1 MQGYK
6 DESLHPCIPAS
17 RITHGEICVP
27 LHIDQTELISLLQ
40 SLLRLNTTNPPANEE
55 PAARLIAD
63 WARRWGM
70 EAEII
75 PVADNRANV
84 IVTVRGGGNRPALL
98 FNGHTDV
105 VPPGDGWTHD
115 PFGGEVSNG
124 KIYGRGS
131 ADMKGGV
138 GAMLEA
144 MRAVA
149 QIVQRE
155 PHSPVLQGD
164 LVLLGTAG
172 EEVDHIGAY
181 RFLRHE
187 AAAKVGAVVISEPTS
202 MNLVIAHRGAM
213 WVKLT
218 THGKSAHGSTP
229 HLGVN
234 AIVHMSHALQR
245 LDRHRFTFTPHPLL
259 VPPTLNVGVIHGGTK
274 ENVVADRCEVELDI
288 RIVPSQTPQGVLDE
302 LHGLLSEVQKEIPD
316 FRYDL
321 QLLQAQPAVETSPEH
336 PLIQTAQRIARAM
349 GKEDVTLRS
358 APYYTDGSVLQ
369 PHLKVPV
376 LICGPGDSAQAHVSD
391 EHVSV
396 ERLMQAAEFYAQLAV
411 GWLGG

>member
-1 MQGYK
+1 M
-6 DESLHPCIPAS
+6 S
-17 RITHGEICVP
+17 
-27 LHIDQTELISLLQ
+27 LHIDQTELIALLQ
-40 SLLRLNTTNPPANEE
+40 SLLRLDTTNPPGNE
-55 PAARLIAD
+55 AAAAQLIAD

-70 EAEII
+70 EAEVM
-75 PVADNRANV
+75 PVADDRANV
-84 IVTVRGGGNRPALL
+84 LVTVRGSGHRPALL

-105 VPPGDGWTHD
+105 VPPGDGWTCD
-115 PFGGEVSNG
+115 PFGGEVRDS
-124 KIYGRGS
+124 KVFGRGA

-138 GAMLEA
+138 AAMLVA

-149 QIVQRE
+149 QMVRRA
-155 PHSPVLQGD
+155 PHAPPLQGD
-164 LVLLGTAG
+164 LMLLGTAG

-181 RFLRHE
+181 RFLQHE
-187 AAAKVGAVVISEPTS
+187 TAARVGAVVISEPTS
-202 MNLVIAHRGAM
+202 LDLVVAHRGAM

-234 AIVHMSHALQR
+234 AILHMMHALQR
-245 LDRHRFTFTPHPLL
+245 LDRHRFTCTPHPLL
-259 VPPTLNVGVIHGGTK
+259 APPTLNVGVIRGGTK

-288 RIVPSQTPQGVLDE
+288 RIVPSQTPQDVLDE
-302 LHGLLSEVQKEIPD
+302 LHKLLSELQKETPD

-349 GKEDVTLRS
+349 GKEDVTPRS

-369 PHLKVPV
+369 PHLKVP
-376 LICGPGDSAQAHVSD
+376 
-391 EHVSV
+391 
-396 ERLMQAAEFYAQLAV
+396 
-411 GWLGG
+411 

>member
-1 MQGYK
+1 M
-6 DESLHPCIPAS
+6 LH
-17 RITHGEICVP
+17 V
-27 LHIDQTELISLLQ
+27 DQTELISLLQ
-40 SLLRLNTTNPPANEE
+40 SLLRLDTTNPPANEE

-70 EAEII
+70 EAEVT

-84 IVTVRGGGNRPALL
+84 IVTVRGSGNRPALL

-105 VPPGDGWTHD
+105 VPPGDGWTRD

-138 GAMLEA
+138 TAMLEA
-144 MRAVA
+144 MRVVA
-149 QIVQRE
+149 QAGIL
-155 PHSPVLQGD
+155 LQGD

-181 RFLRHE
+181 RFLKHE
-187 AAAKVGAVVISEPTS
+187 VAAKVGAVVISEPTS
-202 MNLVIAHRGAM
+202 MDLVIAHRGAM

-218 THGKSAHGSTP
+218 TYGKSAHGSTP

-245 LDRHRFTFTPHPLL
+245 LERHRFAFTPHPLL
-259 VPPTLNVGVIHGGTK
+259 VPPTLNVGVIRGGTK

-288 RIVPSQTPQGVLDE
+288 RIVPSQTPQSVLDE

-316 FRYDL
+316 FRYEL

-336 PLIQTAQRIARAM
+336 PLIQTAQRITRAM
-349 GKEDVTLRS
+349 GKEDVTPRS

-376 LICGPGDSAQAHVSD
+376 LICGPGDSAQAHVPD

-411 GWLGG
+411 GWLCDS

>member
-1 MQGYK
+1 M
-6 DESLHPCIPAS
+6 
-17 RITHGEICVP
+17 V
-27 LHIDQTELISLLQ
+27 LHIDQTELIALLQ
-40 SLLRLNTTNPPANEE
+40 SLLRLNTTNPPGDEA
-55 PAARLIAD
+55 PAAQLIAD
-63 WARRWGM
+63 WARRWDM
-70 EAEII
+70 EAEVIS
-75 PVADNRANV
+75 VADNRANV
-84 IVTVRGGGNRPALL
+84 IVTVRGSGNRPALL

-138 GAMLEA
+138 TAMLAA

-149 QIVQRE
+149 QTVRREGEAPAEPIAARTEPIAARRE
-155 PHSPVLQGD
+155 PHPPLQGD
-164 LVLLGTAG
+164 LVFLGTAG
-172 EEVDHIGAY
+172 EEVDHVGAY
-181 RFLRHE
+181 HFLQH
-187 AAAKVGAVVISEPTS
+187 ATAAKVGAVVISEPTN
-202 MNLVIAHRGAM
+202 MDLVIAHRGAM

-229 HLGVN
+229 HRGVN
-234 AIVHMSHALQR
+234 AIVHMAHALQR
-245 LDRHRFTFTPHPLL
+245 LARHRFTFTPHPLL
-259 VPPTLNVGVIHGGTK
+259 VPPTLNVGVIRGGTK

-288 RIVPSQTPQGVLDE
+288 RIVPSQTPQSVLDE
-302 LHGLLSEVQKEIPD
+302 LHGLLSPVQKEIPD

-321 QLLQAQPAVETSPEH
+321 QLLQAQPAVETPPEH
-336 PLIQTAQRIARAM
+336 PLIQTAQRIARAL
-349 GKEDVTLRS
+349 GKADVTPHS

-376 LICGPGDSAQAHVSD
+376 LICGPGDSAQAHVPD

-411 GWLGG
+411 AWLCV